1 MNLVDNLSPRGRD
14 ILVMYY
20 GLNGDEPMTLDE
32 IGTQLHISRE
42 RVRQIKVQTLRELRT
57 TILSSKELVETLRN

>member
-1 MNLVDNLSPRGRD
+1 
-14 ILVMYY
+14 
-20 GLNGDEPMTLDE
+20 MTLDE